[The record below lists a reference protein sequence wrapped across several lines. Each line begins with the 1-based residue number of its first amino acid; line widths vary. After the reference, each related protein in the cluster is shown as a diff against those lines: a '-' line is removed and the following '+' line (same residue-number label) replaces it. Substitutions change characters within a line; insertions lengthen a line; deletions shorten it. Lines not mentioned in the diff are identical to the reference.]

1 MVLAVSKKVSC
12 MDIETEGWWTVCP
25 AAIAIA
31 KFEFKCFLWGFFGS
45 LLQLYIHEFFNFK
58 IAHGIADYFTHSQI
72 LILPFKI
79 DSQNKYNMKMMPP
92 LLLPFSFF
100 FVWYFVKLK
109 NLELKPCAFR
119 FCTRS
124 ENYSKLIWG
133 ITSFSS
139 LSLCEPQDNLQICL
153 KDFRH
158 IVQRLKSKRNWSEIK
173 TKPIPSFANKEKK
186 IDTRFLRMKW
196 KILQKPMNKIDKRNR
211 KEIR

>member
-12 MDIETEGWWTVCP
+12 MDIEIEGWWTVCP

-72 LILPFKI
+72 RIMPFKI
-79 DSQNKYNMKMMPP
+79 DSQYKYNRRMMSP
-92 LLLPFSFF
+92 LLLSFSFF
-100 FVWYFVKLK
+100 SVWYFVKFK
-109 NLELKPCAFR
+109 NLKLKHCAFR
-119 FCTRS
+119 FCRRS

-139 LSLCEPQDNLQICL
+139 LSLCEAQDNLQICL
-153 KDFRH
+153 KDFQH

-173 TKPIPSFANKEKK
+173 TKPIPSFANKEEKN
-186 IDTRFLRMKW
+186 RH
-196 KILQKPMNKIDKRNR
+196 KILKNEMKNITKTN
-211 KEIR
+211 E